1 MRPNMREVLKLA
13 AKQEIRR
20 LEGEDWS
27 VPWQTLYALAKNGL
41 LEESTRRNRVGR
53 PFRAWAITDAG
64 RQALLPREIFKVD
77 RDEYLCRPIP
87 DRRGDYTTNPAWSV
101 DRLPIMDPD
110 KVSLKWRR
118 NAETQRVGAQD
129 RRQAAAR
136 VSRSLKAA

>member
-1 MRPNMREVLKLA
+1 MYSERKT
-13 AKQEIRR
+13 KQGHR
-20 LEGEDWS
+20 LEE
-27 VPWQTLYALAKNGL
+27 
-41 LEESTRRNRVGR
+41 
-53 PFRAWAITDAG
+53 WAITDAG
-64 RQALLPREIFKVD
+64 REALLPVERFKVD

-136 VSRSLKAA
+136 VSRSLRAA